1 MRTFDYSSLRTRQ
14 WDSEIL
20 GLVAQIHEHKGRQ
33 ELYLRQKP
41 AVLEKLI
48 DIAKVQSTEASN
60 KIEGIVTTNTR
71 VQQICADKTTPRNR
85 DEEEIMGYRDEIGRA
100 SCRERV

>member
-33 ELYLRQKP
+33 ELYFRQKP

-48 DIAKVQSTEASN
+48 DIASVLCTLAMSINFSSTAGFCRRYS
-60 KIEGIVTTNTR
+60 
-71 VQQICADKTTPRNR
+71 
-85 DEEEIMGYRDEIGRA
+85 
-100 SCRERV
+100 SCRPLCSWI

>member
-48 DIAKVQSTEASN
+48 DIARVQSTEASN
-60 KIEGIVTTNTR
+60 AIEGIVTTNTR
-71 VQQICADKTTPRNR
+71 IKQLV
-85 DEEEIMGYRDEIGRA
+85 EEK
-100 SCRERV
+100 